1 MAPQSG
7 TTARNKAFTDQ
18 LKVSG
23 SYGAV
28 TFTQST
34 GKPSVAVSPTGV
46 VSAPGS
52 LSGGIY
58 KATGTAT
65 DRFGDIRGAWTFSLT
80 VSGAKLSQLAPAA
93 AQISTGQGFTT
104 QLKVSGSRGSLTFTE
119 ASGAP
124 ALKVSP
130 SGTLT
135 AQSDLAK
142 GVYTASGT
150 DNDSSGDTGSWSFTL
165 TVTSGTIKPTT
176 LKQVGADSADTTVG
190 RAYVGHLEV
199 SGLRG
204 TGTYSQS
211 SGAPALKVSPSGQIS
226 APDDL
231 ASGLYKATGT
241 VTDTDSDSGTWSF
254 ALKVAANKLAQLAPS
269 AGVIATGRAYSSH
282 LRLAVAH
289 GVVTFSQSRGA
300 PNVVCS
306 SSGALSAP
314 ATLVAGTYTASG
326 SAKDSLGDAGS
337 WSFVLKVDATR
348 ILQAV
353 PVVGK
358 VSVGRAFA
366 TQLVVSGSHGTVTYT
381 ESKGAPHLTVTSQG
395 RLVAPGNLPPGT
407 YSATG
412 AVHDSLGDTGAWGFT
427 LRVIGQTLAQAGPL
441 TAKSP
446 RGKAFKSHLKVA
458 GKHGQITYSQTSGA
472 LHLKVSST
480 GVISAPASLAPGTYK
495 ATGTMRDAAGGLG
508 SWRFTL
514 VVTKA
519 PKVHK
524 LVQIAPLKGSTP
536 TGKAFKGSLKVSGA
550 QGKVT
555 FTQVTG
561 AQVMTVSPTGE
572 ISAPATLAAATYV
585 IEGTVKDAAGDTGT
599 WTFTLVVAAVV
610 G

>member
-1 MAPQSG
+1 M
-7 TTARNKAFTDQ
+7 
-18 LKVSG
+18 
-23 SYGAV
+23 
-28 TFTQST
+28 
-34 GKPSVAVSPTGV
+34 
-46 VSAPGS
+46 
-52 LSGGIY
+52 
-58 KATGTAT
+58 
-65 DRFGDIRGAWTFSLT
+65 
-80 VSGAKLSQLAPAA
+80 
-93 AQISTGQGFTT
+93 
-104 QLKVSGSRGSLTFTE
+104 
-119 ASGAP
+119 
-124 ALKVSP
+124 
-130 SGTLT
+130 
-135 AQSDLAK
+135 
-142 GVYTASGT
+142 
-150 DNDSSGDTGSWSFTL
+150 
-165 TVTSGTIKPTT
+165 
-176 LKQVGADSADTTVG
+176 
-190 RAYVGHLEV
+190 
-199 SGLRG
+199 
-204 TGTYSQS
+204 
-211 SGAPALKVSPSGQIS
+211 
-226 APDDL
+226 
-231 ASGLYKATGT
+231 
-241 VTDTDSDSGTWSF
+241 
-254 ALKVAANKLAQLAPS
+254 KVAANKLAQLAPS

-326 SAKDSLGDAGS
+326 SAKDSLGDTGS

-353 PVVGK
+353 PVAGK

-366 TQLVVSGSHGTVTYT
+366 TQLVVSGFHGTVTYT

-395 RLVAPGNLPPGT
+395 RLVRTGQPASRYLLSDRGCPRQPGRHRRLGLHLESHRPDPHPGR
-407 YSATG
+407 SS
-412 AVHDSLGDTGAWGFT
+412 DS
-427 LRVIGQTLAQAGPL
+427 QN
-441 TAKSP
+441 P
-446 RGKAFKSHLKVA
+446 RGKAFKGHLKVA

-495 ATGTMRDAAGGLG
+495 ATGTMRDAPAGLG
-508 SWRFTL
+508 RWRFTL

-572 ISAPATLAAATYV
+572 ITAPATLAAATYV
-585 IEGTVKDAAGDTGT
+585 VEGTVKDAAGDTGT
-599 WTFTLVVAAVV
+599 WTFTLVVTAVV